1 MNVLRKFCCNAMLA
15 TFCAALLPVPA
26 QAQVVPSGF
35 ESRHAVWVGGE
46 CSTFSASFPYQSGQR
61 IYGCGAFADLRWAPH
76 LDVEG
81 DARWLPAGGFAGSTE
96 SSYLAGPRYMF
107 NRLGK
112 FQPYGKFL
120 LGEGSIHYPY
130 QIGNRTYF
138 ALAPGGGLNY
148 RVARR
153 LTVRAEYEYQIW
165 LNSPGFAN
173 EPNHHLAPNGFN
185 LGVAYQV
192 LHF

>member
-1 MNVLRKFCCNAMLA
+1 MDLLRKFCCIAMPLA
-15 TFCAALLPVPA
+15 FCVTLLPAPA

-35 ESRHAVWVGGE
+35 ESRHALWVGGE
-46 CSTFSASFPYQSGQR
+46 CSTVSASFPYQSGQH
-61 IYGCGAFADLRWAPH
+61 IYGCGAFADLHWTPH

-81 DARWLPAGGFAGSTE
+81 DARWLPFGGFAGSTE
-96 SSYLAGPRYMF
+96 SNYLVGPRYIF
-107 NRLGK
+107 SRFGK

-120 LGEGSIHYPY
+120 LGEGTIHYPY
-130 QIGNRTYF
+130 QIGNNTYF

-173 EPNHHLAPNGFN
+173 EPDHRLKPNGFN
-185 LGVAYQV
+185 LGVSYQV